1 MVNAN
6 TELIGLFG
14 HPVSH
19 SKSPLMH
26 NAMFHE
32 LGLNYL
38 YLAFDVQPENLQAAI
53 AGVRALGFRG
63 LNITIPHKEAII
75 PFLDEISPEAKLIGA
90 VNTVVNSNG
99 KLIGYNT
106 DGEGYLASL
115 LEETGVQ
122 LQDKKIIILG
132 AGGAARAISYALAK
146 QQVKKI
152 TIINR
157 DETRAEELVLSI
169 NNSKIDVANFAQL
182 ESCLHEAELII
193 NTTSVGMSPN
203 ITGTLV
209 KKEWINPQQIVS
221 DIIYNPLLTK
231 LLSDADAQG
240 ATIHEGLGMFI
251 NQGAIAFEKW
261 TEIKAD
267 SSFMRQVVLDSLI

>member
-132 AGGAARAISYALAK
+132 AVVLQGR
-146 QQVKKI
+146 
-152 TIINR
+152 
-157 DETRAEELVLSI
+157 LV
-169 NNSKIDVANFAQL
+169 
-182 ESCLHEAELII
+182 
-193 NTTSVGMSPN
+193 MR
-203 ITGTLV
+203 
-209 KKEWINPQQIVS
+209 
-221 DIIYNPLLTK
+221 
-231 LLSDADAQG
+231 LLSS
-240 ATIHEGLGMFI
+240 
-251 NQGAIAFEKW
+251 K
-261 TEIKAD
+261 
-267 SSFMRQVVLDSLI
+267 